1 MHPKR
6 KSSNEKLA
14 QIYTV
19 LSKSMLRFVN
29 RMESIDLSDLL
40 PEHKKDI
47 MSFIKENKE
56 ALTRQ
61 SNSAIGGAGHA
72 LDNLKKEKE

>member
-19 LSKSMLRFVN
+19 LSKSMLRFVAK
-29 RMESIDLSDLL
+29 MDGIDMSDLL
-40 PEHKKDI
+40 PEHKKDL
-47 MSFIKENKE
+47 MAFIKENKE
-56 ALTRQ
+56 SITRQ
-61 SNSAIGGAGHA
+61 ANSASGAAGHA
-72 LDNLKKEKE
+72 LDNIKEKQQ